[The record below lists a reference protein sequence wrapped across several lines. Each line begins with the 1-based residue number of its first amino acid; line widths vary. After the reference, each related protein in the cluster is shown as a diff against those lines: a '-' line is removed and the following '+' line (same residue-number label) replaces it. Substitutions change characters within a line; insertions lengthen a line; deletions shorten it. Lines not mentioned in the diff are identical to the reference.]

1 MVGVELFPN
10 PLQVVPIFGDVYGV
24 GAFACQGATSRP
36 HLYKLGGHII
46 AK

>member
-24 GAFACQGATSRP
+24 GAFAANLDELQGFA
-36 HLYKLGGHII
+36 
-46 AK
+46 